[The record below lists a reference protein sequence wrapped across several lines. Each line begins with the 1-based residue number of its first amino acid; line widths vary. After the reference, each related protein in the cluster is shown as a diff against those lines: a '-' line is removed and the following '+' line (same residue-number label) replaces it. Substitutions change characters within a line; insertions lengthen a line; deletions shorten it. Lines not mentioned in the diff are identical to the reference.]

1 MTSQPRKAAGSGRF
15 DLTGRLALVTGS
27 ARGLGNS
34 YARALA
40 GAGCDV
46 IVHGSNSSLPRAE
59 QQAAEIAGEF
69 GVTAHA
75 IAFDVTDADAVDGNL
90 AGLMAEWGV
99 PDILVNNAGI
109 QRRGLFTELERSD
122 WDAVIATNLSS
133 VFYVSQ
139 PIARRMAERGSG
151 KIVNIGSV
159 TSSLARATVSP
170 YGASKGGVVMLT
182 RSMAADLAPF
192 NIQVNMISPGYFR
205 TELNTALTSDPQF
218 NAWVE
223 NRTPAGRWG
232 EVDEL
237 GAALVFL
244 CSPGADFVT
253 GQNIYV
259 DGGMTTSL

>member
-1 MTSQPRKAAGSGRF
+1 MTSAPGSPTGTQRF

-27 ARGLGNS
+27 VRGLGNS

-46 IVHGSNSSLPRAE
+46 IVHGSGSSLSRAE
-59 QQAAEIAGEF
+59 QQAAAVAGEF
-69 GVTAHA
+69 GVAAHA
-75 IAFDVTDADAVDGNL
+75 TAFDVTDPEAVDGSL
-90 AGLMAEWGV
+90 ARLMAEWGV

-109 QRRGLFTELERSD
+109 QRRGLFTELDRSN

-182 RSMAADLAPF
+182 RSMATDLAQF

-205 TELNTALTSDPQF
+205 TELNTALTSDPEF

-223 NRTPAGRWG
+223 GRTPARRWG

-237 GAALVFL
+237 AAALLFL